1 MDTLAAKQR
10 FVRGAVERETLV
22 FFAHDPAV
30 AAGYLRERGGKL
42 TVDPA

>member
-1 MDTLAAKQR
+1 MDTLTAKQR

-22 FFAHDPAV
+22 LFAHDPAV

-42 TVDPA
+42 AVDAA